1 MKKTLTVAATCVLL
15 FVLAASCG
23 PRAELVGPFGESR
36 RASVLGQDGVTPIPF
51 NDFVTM
57 WTFGD
62 TILGEWKGAISTSA
76 TFSERTQVRSMISN
90 SLAFTPAPTPE
101 TIGSLP
107 FTFYTEGGE
116 PAQFIKLLPHERPE
130 SDRLW
135 AVDGVRIGDRVYVYY
150 LAIRVGRSGR
160 PFDFAMRA
168 VGLARWDVPPDWKIG
183 DPISF
188 VRLADLFPGEYPAF
202 GTCVLRKEGYLY
214 TIGQYAPGDLTSPV
228 KIARVRPDGIQDP
241 GQYEFLGRGGAWVK
255 SVRDATPFLGDVM
268 GECSLSFNEHENAY
282 MIVYCQQWT
291 GKLVVVRFA
300 DFGRLEHARKEALYE
315 PPRLTVTGP
324 ELSGYYY
331 SGKEVYAS
339 GSRVYAIFIHPLE
352 YQPYLVKISL
362 GM

>member
-1 MKKTLTVAATCVLL
+1 MKRSLNLAVLCALSLTLLI
-15 FVLAASCG
+15 SCG

-36 RASVLGQDGVTPIPF
+36 RASVLGQDGVTPITF
-51 NDFVTM
+51 NAFVTM

-62 TILGEWKGAISTSA
+62 TILGDWKGAISTSA

-90 SLAFTPAPTPE
+90 SLAFTHAPTPE
-101 TIGSLP
+101 TIDSLP

-150 LAIRVGRSGR
+150 LAIRVGQSGR
-160 PFDFAMRA
+160 PFDFSMRA
-168 VGLARWDVPPDWKIG
+168 VGLACWDVPADWKIG

-188 VRLADLFPGEYPAF
+188 VRLADLFPGDYPAF
-202 GTCVLRKEGYLY
+202 GTCVLEKGGYIY
-214 TIGQYAPGDLTSPV
+214 TIGQYSPGDLTSPV
-228 KIARVRPDGIQDP
+228 KLARVRPDGIRNP
-241 GQYEFLGRGGAWVK
+241 SAYEFLGRGGAWISSVK
-255 SVRDATPFLGDVM
+255 DAMPFLGDVM

-282 MIVYCQQWT
+282 VIVYCRQWT
-291 GKLVVVRFA
+291 GTLVMVRFSDFA
-300 DFGRLEHARKEALYE
+300 DLEHARREALYE

-331 SGKEVYAS
+331 SGKEVYAT
-339 GSRVYAIFIHPLE
+339 GGRIYAIFIHPLE
-352 YQPYLVKISL
+352 YQPYLVRITL